1 MTTQNFDMSY
11 SPSSYLE
18 NLTLEEK
25 LRANIKG
32 QLRAE
37 YVTKNIRYKTMNP
50 QMLKSE
56 LGTPLKTERSKLHP
70 WMMGGEYL
78 PDLNFNEVEI
88 CRIVLKSTTMDV
100 VSLRALM
107 AEELI
112 NYSVVDEYG
121 ESDYV
126 LKFQKLDTPLTMGQL
141 VENIDHCVEIHK
153 DSGAVNDYGGGGL
166 VKPWVYQQFE
176 SGDSLEEAADF
187 ISVYSA
193 FYPELEGYYEHQ
205 KPIWFKEM

>member
-1 MTTQNFDMSY
+1 
-11 SPSSYLE
+11 
-18 NLTLEEK
+18 
-25 LRANIKG
+25 
-32 QLRAE
+32 
-37 YVTKNIRYKTMNP
+37 
-50 QMLKSE
+50 
-56 LGTPLKTERSKLHP
+56 
-70 WMMGGEYL
+70 
-78 PDLNFNEVEI
+78 
-88 CRIVLKSTTMDV
+88 
-100 VSLRALM
+100 
-107 AEELI
+107 
-112 NYSVVDEYG
+112 VVDEYG

-187 ISVYSA
+187 VSVYSA